1 MDLGQFRLFFL
12 NHRIW
17 VEYLYEEMGE
27 DKNADGVTVTKGV
40 QRISVNVNR
49 LLGEWFTGIVPEK
62 SGAYKRDMEII
73 QTQPFLYIFAGHKWA
88 ILNETKEGEEKTF
101 SNIILAAEEQDTIE
115 FMVENYLKPI
125 TDVMMQNK
133 QVLRKDVE
141 KVYMYAD

>member
-73 QTQPFLYIFAGHKWA
+73 
-88 ILNETKEGEEKTF
+88 
-101 SNIILAAEEQDTIE
+101 
-115 FMVENYLKPI
+115 
-125 TDVMMQNK
+125 
-133 QVLRKDVE
+133 
-141 KVYMYAD
+141 